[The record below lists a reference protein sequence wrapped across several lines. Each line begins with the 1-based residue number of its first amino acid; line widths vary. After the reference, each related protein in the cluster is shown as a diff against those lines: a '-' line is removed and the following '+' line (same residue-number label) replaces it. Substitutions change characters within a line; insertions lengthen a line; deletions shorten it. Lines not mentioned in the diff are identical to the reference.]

1 LDKCTYNRD
10 IVKKEKAMMY
20 FIFSNEDGS
29 VIIRADSEE
38 DAIKAADEY
47 DMEWDTVTEAE
58 CYDANE
64 E

>member
-1 LDKCTYNRD
+1 
-10 IVKKEKAMMY
+10 MMY